1 MAAIF
6 LVWAPVED
14 WEAVDGSPD
23 SIEKVLQAVRSH
35 FLNKVAGTAT
45 GTVGWIF
52 LTPLKAN
59 MNSAVCDAAPV
70 HSVQRCLEELEQ
82 HILALELT
90 TATTKNRK
98 VNNIKIWFFE
108 KTNNVD

>member
-1 MAAIF
+1 
-6 LVWAPVED
+6 
-14 WEAVDGSPD
+14 
-23 SIEKVLQAVRSH
+23 
-35 FLNKVAGTAT
+35 
-45 GTVGWIF
+45 
-52 LTPLKAN
+52 

-108 KTNNVD
+108 KTNKVD